1 MLLGLELTNISDII
15 SAKKIW
21 LKECMTERSV
31 VFQLQTADSWLICQ
45 GCEKG
50 FKLKLPGKET
60 SIHSTTATLMLVPT
74 VDVHSLWVRINRR
87 ARTVDNTVRVFYRPP
102 NHNDQADEALYRQ
115 IGEASDLQAL
125 VLMEDFHDCGIS
137 VRWMTQQ

>member
-1 MLLGLELTNISDII
+1 
-15 SAKKIW
+15 
-21 LKECMTERSV
+21 
-31 VFQLQTADSWLICQ
+31 
-45 GCEKG
+45 
-50 FKLKLPGKET
+50 
-60 SIHSTTATLMLVPT
+60 MLVPT